1 MLLLDEVESVL
12 FLWRTHYITRSRPRH
27 QSANDGFR
35 RSSAGVSLWYNS
47 ASEHMKILHRI
58 ACVLVLVAMLSAV
71 PLEAQTEV
79 ARLARVRVDLW
90 PDHDRPEVLVLIT
103 AELSEDA
110 TLPATIRLRLPPEA
124 GDPSAVAHIDGDGR
138 MFNAPFQTQSGD
150 GATLLTV
157 ETTEPIV
164 RVEYYFPYS
173 RVDDTVQF
181 TYTWLGGVAA
191 DELTILVQE
200 PAQATQV
207 STGATFEDV
216 GISGDG
222 WRYHQWQVG
231 AVEKDET
238 RSATVT
244 YNVPPPAPAESW
256 TTSASNSSP
265 IGYILTAICGVLIG
279 TGIGWFLASRRRVR
293 IRKAAHCSQCGHSCR
308 PGDQFCRQC
317 GARTG

>member
-1 MLLLDEVESVL
+1 MQQTTVS
-12 FLWRTHYITRSRPRH
+12 
-27 QSANDGFR
+27 GFP
-35 RSSAGVSLWYNS
+35 SAGVPLWYNTS
-47 ASEHMKILHRI
+47 SERMKTSYRI
-58 ACVLVLVAMLSAV
+58 TWMLILVAMLSAV

-124 GDPSAVAHIDGDGR
+124 GDPTAVAYIDGDGG

-157 ETTEPIV
+157 ETTERTV
-164 RVEYYFPYS
+164 RVEYYYPYS
-173 RVDDTVQF
+173 RVDDTVRF
-181 TYTWLGGVAA
+181 TYTWLGGIAA

-200 PAQATQV
+200 PAQATRV
-207 STGATFEDV
+207 STGAAFEDI

-244 YNVPPPAPAESW
+244 YDVPPPTPDESW
-256 TTSASNSSP
+256 TTSGSSSSP
-265 IGYILTAICGVLIG
+265 VGYMLAAICGVLVGI
-279 TGIGWFLASRRRVR
+279 GIGWFLASRRRVR
-293 IRKAAHCSQCGHSCR
+293 IRQAAHCSECGHSCQ

-317 GARTG
+317 GGKVILRRR